1 MKKFR
6 NKICL
11 GLISLAICSQA
22 QAAPSR
28 RPVKVSLNN
37 ELCEY
42 LNISGAQIK
51 VCVSGAPKS
60 SQIPREELGLI
71 QLKAKSLLKKQA
83 LKNNFKNNQVLPEN
97 EIDEVADPDSDVTVT
112 TSTQERDPSA
122 PDVSSYDPS
131 APDVSSYD
139 PSSPDISSP
148 SYSSTPAIPTSP
160 TFVNITSPNIYPLK
174 VF

>member
-22 QAAPSR
+22 QAVPSR
-28 RPVKVSLNN
+28 RPVKLNLNN

-51 VCVSGAPKS
+51 VCVSGAPTS
-60 SQIPREELGLI
+60 PQIPREDLGLI
-71 QLKAKSLLKKQA
+71 QLKAKSLLKRQA

-97 EIDEVADPDSDVTVT
+97 EIDDVADPDSDVTVT
-112 TSTQERDPSA
+112 TTTQKDDPSL
-122 PDVSSYDPS
+122 PGVRPLDPS
-131 APDVSSYD
+131 GPNNNSNNDSRPGD
-139 PSSPDISSP
+139 NNQ
-148 SYSSTPAIPTSP
+148 SYSSTQAIP